1 MNVPMLGVQ
10 WEMRKPIPGA
20 VLWLSHTASLK
31 TVCALSTR
39 VLVTEWEDT
48 LLSNGIQKA
57 VAHLILTPFSGF
69 F

>member
-1 MNVPMLGVQ
+1 MAEPHGKS
-10 WEMRKPIPGA
+10 EDC
-20 VLWLSHTASLK
+20 VLSA
-31 TVCALSTR
+31 R
-39 VLVTEWEDT
+39 VFLVTEWEDT